1 MYYIVYKITNQING
15 KIYIG
20 SHKTKNLNDN
30 YMGSGKYLKR
40 AQEKYG
46 MENFIKEILFVF
58 DTPELMYTKESELV
72 TEDFI
77 AEENTYNMKVGGY
90 GGFDYLNDPTKYNNK
105 SHSVEQCTMMS
116 MKVKEYYPNGTM
128 YGRKHSDESIQ
139 KMRQSKLGNQTFL
152 GRKHSDETKDKMRN
166 SALGKQD
173 AEKNSQFG
181 TIWITNGSENRKI
194 NKIDEIPDGWR
205 KGRVIK

>member
-1 MYYIVYKITNQING
+1 MYYTVYKITNQING

-40 AQEKYG
+40 SQEKYG
-46 MENFIKEILFVF
+46 MKNFTREILFVF
-58 DTPELMYTKESELV
+58 DTPELMYAKEAELV

-105 SHSVEQCTMMS
+105 THSVEHCTMMS

-128 YGRKHSDESIQ
+128 YGRKHSHETIQ
-139 KMRQSKLGNQTFL
+139 KMRQSKLGNQNFL
-152 GRKHSDETKDKMRN
+152 GRKHSHETKDKIRN
-166 SALGKQD
+166 SALGKHN

-181 TIWITNGSENRKI
+181 TMWITNDSENKKI
-194 NKIDEIPDGWR
+194 NKIDEIPEGWR